1 MKRMT
6 VLNVGYGKT
15 ALVEE
20 YYKGNMSSR
29 HFYGSIEMERDGKY
43 DIQNI
48 SLDSRQST
56 KGAVHNNLLMAKKA
70 DVIFM
75 PYLFVAPLFF
85 IATLKHLKLRK
96 TKIIVICHTTMKKSY
111 NRVFNYIYKW
121 IYSSIDTVFFHSKKN
136 MEESIANES
145 VKSSNARFLYWG
157 DDLDYIDKMFPNPNL
172 GDFFISTGR
181 EQRDYESLISAFA
194 GHNIPLEIYTNRVN
208 YDNHYDYLDE
218 IKDKYSNIQIEYV
231 ERTNEST
238 TKLTKRTSEC
248 LCVVI
253 PLKKDHINYCLG
265 LTSIVEAMAM
275 GKPVICTYNP
285 YSPIDIEK
293 EGIGLTVNED
303 RSWEEAI
310 TYIISHREKAQEMG
324 LRGRILAEKHFNI
337 RKCFE
342 LVDEAIEKKD

>member
-1 MKRMT
+1 MTTQSLKFKRKF
-6 VLNVGYGKT
+6 KT
-15 ALVEE
+15 EDTE
-20 YYKGNMSSR
+20 KNWSC
-29 HFYGSIEMERDGKY
+29 
-43 DIQNI
+43 
-48 SLDSRQST
+48 T
-56 KGAVHNNLLMAKKA
+56 K
-70 DVIFM
+70 
-75 PYLFVAPLFF
+75 
-85 IATLKHLKLRK
+85 TLKSVR
-96 TKIIVICHTTMKKSY
+96 
-111 NRVFNYIYKW
+111 
-121 IYSSIDTVFFHSKKN
+121 ID
-136 MEESIANES
+136 
-145 VKSSNARFLYWG
+145 
-157 DDLDYIDKMFPNPNL
+157 
-172 GDFFISTGR
+172 
-181 EQRDYESLISAFA
+181 
-194 GHNIPLEIYTNRVN
+194 
-208 YDNHYDYLDE
+208 LDE

-324 LRGRILAEKHFNI
+324 LRGRLLAKKHFNI

-342 LVDEAIEKKD
+342 LVDEAIEKKDED